1 MTADLNY
8 NITGYPPSLQ
18 SNDVENK
25 IDAKYFLPIATFAWP
40 RRKGARRTVHD
51 TFYRTRL
58 IGFVFV
64 AIFFNSATL

>member
-8 NITGYPPSLQ
+8 NKPVTSELAIY
-18 SNDVENK
+18 VENK

-40 RRKGARRTVHD
+40 QRKGVRRTVHD

-58 IGFVFV
+58 IGFVFT